1 MTDRQIAPNQ
11 RNSVAADT
19 AFFVL
24 VAIFASPALAAT
36 SSQIPCSDSVE
47 VTLTVAVESLIT
59 ETVGHNVP
67 APSIIRE
74 SSEDGV
80 SVVSTTSLL
89 APRAEEAI
97 RDAFAQSDSA
107 AISSQSTDLS
117 KSGLNPPM
125 AGAESK
131 SESADADDDE
141 SVSRMNTKL
150 PGVSDAAMS
159 RYKKQMFR
167 QDI

>member
-1 MTDRQIAPNQ
+1 MTDRQIPPKQ
-11 RNSVAADT
+11 RNSVAADA

-125 AGAESK
+125 AGT
-131 SESADADDDE
+131 ESADDDDDE
-141 SVSRMNTKL
+141 SVPRMNTKL
-150 PGVSDAAMS
+150 PGVSDVAMS

-167 QDI
+167 RDI

>member
-1 MTDRQIAPNQ
+1 MTDRQISPNQ
-11 RNSVAADT
+11 QNSVAANT
-19 AFFVL
+19 AVFVF
-24 VAIFASPALAAT
+24 VAILASPALAAT

-74 SSEDGV
+74 SSQDGV
-80 SVVSTTSLL
+80 AVVSTFSLL

-97 RDAFAQSDSA
+97 RDAFAEIDSA
-107 AISSQSTDLS
+107 TNSW
-117 KSGLNPPM
+117 SGLNPPM
-125 AGAESK
+125 AGTESK
-131 SESADADDDE
+131 SESADDDDDD
-141 SVSRMNTKL
+141 SVSRMNTRL

-167 QDI
+167 KDI